1 MRLSFGKIIRIFL
14 EDDNNELHDIRDM
27 DRADYLLFLEAM
39 QKLKIAHDIID
50 QSDLIVE
57 KESKEEG
64 LK

>member
-50 QSDLIVE
+50 QTPI
-57 KESKEEG
+57 
-64 LK
+64 